1 MSGLH
6 LSQRYKDWQFIQ
18 GEEHKEQ
25 DDDLISRQAVIDAC
39 EQSIGILEA
48 VDRIMDLP
56 SVEQE
61 PKTGNWIEKDGF
73 DGDVYYDCSE
83 CGESWTTIEGTPWDN
98 KWDYC
103 PSCGARMVEPQERSE

>member
-6 LSQRYKDWQFIQ
+6 LSQRYKDWLFIQ

-25 DDDLISRQAVIDAC
+25 SDDLISRQAVIDAC

-61 PKTGNWIEKDGF
+61 PKTDVLDKIRDEIRKHCERYM
-73 DGDVYYDCSE
+73 DGDIIADEVIQAVENICKAESE
-83 CGESWTTIEGTPWDN
+83 E
-98 KWDYC
+98 
-103 PSCGARMVEPQERSE
+103 V